1 MFPRASVQTNQRGMS
16 LIEVIVVAAL
26 IVTGSAVA
34 IPVTMAMVRNAR
46 GDSALV
52 MTKTFLE
59 TQRNRAIAERR
70 NLRLTFNSNNIVV
83 ERVEQ
88 PTLALTTIDSLTL
101 EAGETFMRAPGVPAV
116 TGFPGAAAVNFPGAT
131 LPMMFTSDGSLIDQG
146 GDPRN
151 GSIYIGRVGQPDT
164 QRAVTIWS
172 VTGSMRS
179 HKWRGASWQQ

>member
-1 MFPRASVQTNQRGMS
+1 MS
-16 LIEVIVVAAL
+16 LIEMIVVAAL

-34 IPVTMAMVRNAR
+34 IPVTMQMVRNAR

-59 TQRNRAIAERR
+59 TQRNRAVAERR
-70 NLRLTFNSNNIVV
+70 NMRLTISGNTIVV
-83 ERVEQ
+83 QRVEQ
-88 PTLALTTIDSLTL
+88 PTLALTTVDSLTL
-101 EAGETFMRAPGVPAV
+101 EAGETFSRASGVPIV
-116 TGFPGAAAVNFPGAT
+116 PGFPGSAAVNFPGAT
-131 LPMMFTSDGSLIDQG
+131 MPVMFTSDGSLIDQS

-151 GSIYIGRVGQPDT
+151 GSIYMGRVGQPDT

-172 VTGSMRS
+172 VTGAIRA